1 MPSMFQIE
9 KKNHHNNIMESLPL
23 TLPDQMLQV
32 HKVLHMLQHLEVQL
46 RHYSDFPVQVLF
58 LETALN
64 KENKVAKVISNGS
77 WIGIQIMYRK
87 AFESNRES

>member
-1 MPSMFQIE
+1 MATSVNAIRKQRQCHQRFRAVIQ
-9 KKNHHNNIMESLPL
+9 KKNHRNNIMEYLPL

-32 HKVLHMLQHLEVQL
+32 HKVLHMLQHLEMQL

-64 KENKVAKVISNGS
+64 KENKVAKVISHGS
-77 WIGIQIMYRK
+77 
-87 AFESNRES
+87 